1 MNSGSQTKQHISPQ
15 GSGSP
20 RRLQSNRSDLILVFG
35 ALSLFLCGPLGI
47 IAWIMA
53 NSDLRK
59 IRQGVMSS
67 EKIGTLKVGRVLAIV
82 GTVLFAIT
90 LALGA
95 VALSRGF
102 RFFHDGIGGLAGPKP
117 LGPHQMVFVGE
128 WYGSEGTFI
137 RIHPDGRADFQG
149 EHTSMTGG
157 LVEIEDDVLSIGFLG
172 FVKTWRIEKR
182 PKLEDAQWKMELDGE
197 VFTRRSEGLYVRQGG
212 IGRNRLD
219 PQIAWQSSRSPSA
232 NQAMGGSPGGS
243 L

>member
-1 MNSGSQTKQHISPQ
+1 MTQDSMNSGSQTERDISPQ
-15 GSGSP
+15 RSGSP
-20 RRLQSNRSDLILVFG
+20 RRLPSNRSDLILVFG

-67 EKIGTLKVGRVLAIV
+67 EKIRTLRVGRVLAIV
-82 GTVLFAIT
+82 GTVLFGIT

-95 VALSRGF
+95 VAVSRGF
-102 RFFHDGIGGLAGPKP
+102 RFFHDGIGSLAGPKP

-128 WYGSEGTFI
+128 WHGSEGTFI

-212 IGRNRLD
+212 IGRNRL
-219 PQIAWQSSRSPSA
+219 
-232 NQAMGGSPGGS
+232 GF
-243 L
+243 